1 MKSLVTSTFLCFCI
15 PYLFSSSLALGHTT
29 QYTMNMRMQKWRR
42 LYQCINFEAI
52 KPTNLNNGYN
62 IASF

>member
-1 MKSLVTSTFLCFCI
+1 
-15 PYLFSSSLALGHTT
+15 
-29 QYTMNMRMQKWRR
+29 MNMRMQKWRR